1 MHPFDEPVRG
11 RLAPSPTGYLHLGN
25 AWAFLLCWL
34 GVRAGGG
41 QVVLRM
47 EDNDPARSRQEYA
60 DGIMRDLEWLGLDWD
75 EGPDCGGP
83 YGPYVQSHKLD
94 RYDEAIA
101 RLEALGLTYPCYC
114 TRKELKSM
122 AGAPHLED
130 VGPIYPGTCLLLE
143 AADRA
148 AREEQGR
155 RPTLRLHGQGLVE
168 FRDLVYG
175 PQHFDWMTC
184 GGDFPLKRSDGV
196 VSYQLAVAVDDMD
209 QKISLVVRGRD
220 ILPSTPR
227 QIRLIELLGCRV
239 PRYAHVPLLLDAKGE
254 RLAKRHQSCE
264 LRALREQGKRPEDI
278 IGYLGWVAGLQM
290 RPEPCLPENLVCR
303 FGWDRLPRAD
313 VSLPSPDR
321 PIFEPNNNK

>member
-1 MHPFDEPVRG
+1 MQSQDVPVRG

-34 GVRAGGG
+34 AVRSEGG

-47 EDNDPARSRQEYA
+47 EDNDPARSRQKYA
-60 DGIMRDLEWLGLDWD
+60 DGIMRDLDWLGLDWD
-75 EGPDCGGP
+75 EGPDCDGP

-130 VGPIYPGTCLLLE
+130 VGPIYPGSCRWLTDAE
-143 AADRA
+143 RA
-148 AREEQGR
+148 RRETLGR
-155 RPTLRLHGQGLVE
+155 RPALRLRGDGTLG
-168 FRDLVYG
+168 FTDLVYG
-175 PQHFDWMTC
+175 PQQFDWSAC
-184 GGDFPLKRSDGV
+184 GGDFPLRRSDGV

-209 QKISLVVRGRD
+209 QGISLVVRGRD

-227 QIRLIELLGCRV
+227 QIRIIEQLGGRV
-239 PRYAHVPLLLDAKGE
+239 PRYAHVPLLLDIRGE

-264 LRALREQGKRPEDI
+264 LRALREQGVGTNELV
-278 IGYLGWVAGLQM
+278 GYLGWISGMQT
-290 RPEPCLPENLVCR
+290 RPTPCRAEELLRGFDWKHLVK
-303 FGWDRLPRAD
+303 DDVLLAAD
-313 VSLPSPDR
+313 AELFLS
-321 PIFEPNNNK
+321 NK